1 MYRLWKVRWPAVP
14 KNTTSAELPRR
25 PWDAYCSSHW
35 GRFLEFPLLFSFDG
49 LPCIAFPFTGYFLK
63 FILAPFPSAP
73 PYKLAPHNL
82 ACVIAEDFV
91 QDAFWFLGCPY
102 HGLPRWIRWQ
112 DHNRCRAAS
121 RS

>member
-1 MYRLWKVRWPAVP
+1 MKP
-14 KNTTSAELPRR
+14 KHHERRGCPRR

-49 LPCIAFPFTGYFLK
+49 LPCIAFLFTGYFLK

-82 ACVIAEDFV
+82 ACVIA
-91 QDAFWFLGCPY
+91 
-102 HGLPRWIRWQ
+102 
-112 DHNRCRAAS
+112 
-121 RS
+121 